1 MQRLAVNIPEF
12 DPSMLSSEIDQ
23 KILVETIEKS
33 IKNIR
38 DELEK
43 L

>member
-1 MQRLAVNIPEF
+1 
-12 DPSMLSSEIDQ
+12 MLSSEVDQ